1 MEKTLKLGAMSQI
14 AQVFMA
20 NWEKEKDN
28 IKLSAKGLYA
38 LLGIRNACVEQ
49 YKKIQETALQTAK
62 TLGGEEQGDGSVKI
76 PDDKLDEFNRQ
87 MNDLQNQD
95 YELSY
100 SAINL
105 RDDDNLPVAFMDIL
119 FDFIEMK

>member
-1 MEKTLKLGAMSQI
+1 
-14 AQVFMA
+14 
-20 NWEKEKDN
+20 
-28 IKLSAKGLYA
+28 
-38 LLGIRNACVEQ
+38 
-49 YKKIQETALQTAK
+49 
-62 TLGGEEQGDGSVKI
+62 
-76 PDDKLDEFNRQ
+76 